1 MIELANLSVSHK
13 QGYELRTVVH
23 DVNLQVAAG
32 ECFGLVGPS
41 GCGKS
46 SLLWVMAG
54 LNPHWRGQMT
64 LANTAVQ
71 PGKPFTGQL
80 RRDGLQRQ
88 HRGPAKLCQPVDASA
103 LPYEPPIDII
113 S

>member
-64 LANTAVQ
+64 LAKYRRAARQTLYRPAAARCADGVS
-71 PGKPFTGQL
+71 GSL
-80 RRDGLQRQ
+80 RF
-88 HRGPAKLCQPVDASA
+88 AASA
-103 LPYEPPIDII
+103 PPAAPHAGGTA
-113 S
+113 

>member
-1 MIELANLSVSHK
+1 MIELTNLSVSHK

-46 SLLWVMAG
+46 SLL
-54 LNPHWRGQMT
+54 
-64 LANTAVQ
+64 
-71 PGKPFTGQL
+71 
-80 RRDGLQRQ
+80 
-88 HRGPAKLCQPVDASA
+88 
-103 LPYEPPIDII
+103 
-113 S
+113 